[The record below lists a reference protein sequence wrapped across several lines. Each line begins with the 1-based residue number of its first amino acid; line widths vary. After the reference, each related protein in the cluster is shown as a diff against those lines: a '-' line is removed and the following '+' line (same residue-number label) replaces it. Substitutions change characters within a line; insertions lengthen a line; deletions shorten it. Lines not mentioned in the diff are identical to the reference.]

1 MSGRINDV
9 TTTQEKLDYSHASIY
24 IVLAPATLAWL
35 RSKGKGPE
43 GEYTR
48 SGVVFTKAE
57 LDKWMST
64 RNARG
69 RPRRILTSSDAA

>member
-1 MSGRINDV
+1 M
-9 TTTQEKLDYSHASIY
+9 TTTNQDRLDYSHAAIY
-24 IVLAPATLAWL
+24 VGLAPATLAWM

-57 LDKWMST
+57 LDEWLAS
-64 RNARG
+64 RNARE
-69 RPRRILTSSDAA
+69 RPRRMLRGSSDAA